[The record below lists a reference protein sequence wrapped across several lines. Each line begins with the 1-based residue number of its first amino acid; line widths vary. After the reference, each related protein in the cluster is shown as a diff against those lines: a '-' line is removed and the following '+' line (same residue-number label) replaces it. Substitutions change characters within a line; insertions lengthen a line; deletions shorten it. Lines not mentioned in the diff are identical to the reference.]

1 MRYGVWWGRMQ
12 AEITT
17 RIHQAIEKETVNFR
31 EMRRYGYIDPRKVS
45 YIIHEC
51 GVSAYYK
58 DFHIGESATQTEAI
72 RKIKDMAEQYI

>member
-1 MRYGVWWGRMQ
+1 
-12 AEITT
+12 
-17 RIHQAIEKETVNFR
+17 
-31 EMRRYGYIDPRKVS
+31 MRRYGYIDPRKVS